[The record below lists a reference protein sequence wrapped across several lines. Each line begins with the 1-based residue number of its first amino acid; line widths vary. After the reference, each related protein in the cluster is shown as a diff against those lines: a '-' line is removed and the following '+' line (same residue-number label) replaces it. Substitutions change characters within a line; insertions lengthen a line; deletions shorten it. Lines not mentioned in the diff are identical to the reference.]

1 MIMNKNQLIRK
12 LARNTDLTADQ
23 AKVVVGKLIDIIT
36 ESLESGEDVNVSKL
50 GKFYLYH
57 HKSRPVRNPK
67 TNVPMM
73 LSECKSVKFKASSS
87 LNRKIKNITRV
98 EK

>member
-1 MIMNKNQLIRK
+1 MNKNQLIRK
-12 LARNTDLTADQ
+12 LARNTELTADQ
-23 AKVVVGKLIDIIT
+23 AKVVVGKLIDIVV
-36 ESLESGEDVNVSKL
+36 ESLESGEDVNISKL

-73 LSECKSVKFKASSS
+73 LSECKSVKFRPSTS
-87 LNRKIKNITRV
+87 LNRRIKKITRV
-98 EK
+98 DK